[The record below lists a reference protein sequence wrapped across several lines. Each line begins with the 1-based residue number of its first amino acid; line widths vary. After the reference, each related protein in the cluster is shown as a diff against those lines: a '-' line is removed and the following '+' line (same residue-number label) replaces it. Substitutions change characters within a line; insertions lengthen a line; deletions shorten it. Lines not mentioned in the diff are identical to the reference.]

1 MSRYFPVFLNLE
13 GRKAMLIGAGNIGCR
28 RLERLLAF
36 GANVHV
42 VAPEISKTAWELAE
56 KYPDQTCLEQRAYL
70 PGEISGVDLV
80 LSATDSPDIDTQI
93 YEECRAKHIPVNIAA
108 DQSKCDFYF
117 PAIVEYDGLVIG
129 VTSGGSDHHKVR
141 RFSAWL
147 RQALAKKEDG
157 A

>member
-13 GRKAMLIGAGNIGCR
+13 GRKALLFGAGNIGCR

-36 GANVHV
+36 GVFVTV
-42 VAPEISKTAWELAE
+42 VAPDLSQNARSLAQE
-56 KYPDQTCLEQRAYL
+56 YPGQVQLEQRAYL

-80 LSATDSPDIDTQI
+80 LSATDSPEADGMI
-93 YEECRAKHIPVNIAA
+93 YEECRAKRIPVNIAA

-117 PAIVEYDGLVIG
+117 PAVVEHDGLVIG
-129 VTSGGSDHHKVR
+129 ITSGGNDHRKVR

-157 A
+157 V